1 MLYKNINRFYVI
13 LVGLVVVVVCSY
25 IKVGASEKKEEFDN
39 GGDESAC
46 TYVSSRG
53 ILKSCDVHSSKIQ
66 LSLNHIDFDL
76 DTIQKGSTVYVPNS
90 AIRKF
95 AKKLKQIPHPIILVS
110 GDGDETVFKDVFGSH
125 DDFIRFIEQDKILHW
140 FSQNCTVSHSKITQI
155 PIGLDYHTMT
165 QGDHEWG
172 PKASPVEQEAL
183 LLEIKAR
190 AAPFHRRKIQCYGN
204 FHLNIQ
210 GTFAHERRAAKAEIP
225 ADAIVYQPGKLSRK
239 ETWAAQI
246 EYAFMVSPPGN
257 GLDCHRT
264 WEALCLGCIPILKT
278 SELDP
283 LFEDLPVLIVESWSE
298 VSIENLSRVV
308 EQFQYRTF
316 NYEKLKLSYW
326 MNKIR
331 SFKGSL

>member
-13 LVGLVVVVVCSY
+13 LVGLTVIITCSY
-25 IKVGASEKKEEFDN
+25 IKVGASKKKEEFDN
-39 GGDESAC
+39 SADESAC

-53 ILKSCDVHSSKIQ
+53 IVKSCDVHNTV
-66 LSLNHIDFDL
+66 LNAEAKDIDFDL
-76 DTIQKGSTVYVPNS
+76 GTIQKGATVYVPNS
-90 AIRKF
+90 AMRNF
-95 AKKLKQIPHPIILVS
+95 VKKLNKVPHPIILVS

-125 DDFIRFIEQDKILHW
+125 DDFIRFIEQDKVIHW

-165 QGDHEWG
+165 QGDNKWG
-172 PKASPVEQEAL
+172 PRASPVEQEAVL
-183 LLEIKAR
+183 WEIKAR
-190 AAPFHRRKIQCYGN
+190 AAPFYKRKIQCYGN

-210 GTFAHERRAAKAEIP
+210 GTFAGERRAAKAEIP

-246 EYAFMVSPPGN
+246 EYAFVVSPPGN

-264 WEALCLGCIPILKT
+264 WEALCLGCIPIVKT

-298 VSIENLSRVV
+298 VSLENLNKVV

-316 NYEKLKLSYW
+316 NYEKLKLNYW
-326 MNKIR
+326 MDKIH
-331 SFKGSL
+331 SFNDAL